1 MRGPGPRLRPGI
13 LEAYVGRE
21 YLLSFAVSFAFFF
34 IVFFVNQLLLMAEDI
49 LSKRAPL
56 REVLL
61 LLLFATPSVIAM
73 SVPFASL
80 VGALMAAG
88 RLASDSELLVF
99 QASGVRT
106 GRIFLPFVVLGG
118 LLSLASF
125 AVNDIFLPLGTLEF
139 GKLYRKMLVSA
150 PALELQPWSSR
161 HYKDITVVTGAVFGS
176 SVSDIL
182 IFDKTDQRQERVI
195 SAKSALIESRQDSS
209 ELILKLAG
217 VWTQTLKDGETGRF
231 EYSSCDTMEYR
242 ISLSEGG
249 GFGSSIG
256 PREMSSTDLGRS
268 IEGQSRDWAE
278 RERVLRRDTE
288 RARVGLTR
296 AYARGVAEAPAW
308 EGASAGL
315 GPLLASFDSK
325 SRARPDRRNLDIY
338 ILEFWKKFSIPA
350 GAAVFVVLSFPVGA
364 RARRSG
370 RSVGFGLGLLFA
382 VVYWALLIGGQT
394 MGARLGFSPFWSMW
408 LPDLVVLA
416 AGLLAWGLARRRG

>member
-1 MRGPGPRLRPGI
+1 MRHRGPRLAPGI
-13 LEAYVGRE
+13 IETYVGRE
-21 YLLSFAVSFAFFF
+21 YLLSFLVSFAFFF

-56 REVLL
+56 RDVLL

-88 RLASDSELLVF
+88 RLAADSELLVF

-106 GRIFLPFVVLGG
+106 TRIFLPFVVLGAV
-118 LLSLASF
+118 LSVASF

-161 HYKDITVVTGAVFGS
+161 HYKDITVVTGDVKGS
-176 SVSDIL
+176 TVSDIL
-182 IFDKTDQRQERVI
+182 IFDRTQQGQERVI
-195 SAKSALIESRQDSS
+195 SAKRAVLDSRPDSS
-209 ELILKLAG
+209 ELVLTLSG
-217 VWTQTLKDGETGRF
+217 VWTQTLKNGETDRF

-242 ISLSEGG
+242 IALAEGNSLVSG
-249 GFGSSIG
+249 IG
-256 PREMSSTDLGRS
+256 PREMSSVDLGRS
-268 IEGQSRDWAE
+268 IATQTLDWDVHDRAMLRDAE
-278 RERVLRRDTE
+278 SA
-288 RARVGLTR
+288 RAALAESYTRGLAT
-296 AYARGVAEAPAW
+296 APAW
-308 EGASAGL
+308 EGAAAQLPPLMSTWSMKSA
-315 GPLLASFDSK
+315 
-325 SRARPDRRNLDIY
+325 ARPERRNLDIY

-350 GAAVFVVLSFPVGA
+350 GTACFVILSFPVGA

-370 RSVGFGLGLLFA
+370 RSVGFGLGLLIA

-394 MGARLGFSPFWSMW
+394 LGSRLGFSPFWSMW
-408 LPDLVVLA
+408 LPDGVILA
-416 AGLLAWGLARRRG
+416 AGVLAWAFARRHR